1 MRFNCQP
8 CVFAFTVERVQP
20 TSDKTVGVGSRLS
33 STSTPKKRLLERS
46 KKAATKAATYLA
58 YDTYIIVSY
67 NIQPT
72 ALLGVLQ
79 NKFSM

>member
-1 MRFNCQP
+1 M
-8 CVFAFTVERVQP
+8 VLE
-20 TSDKTVGVGSRLS
+20 KLGSPENRDLTHLS
-33 STSTPKKRLLERS
+33 GPPKKRLLERS

-67 NIQPT
+67 NVQPT

-79 NKFSM
+79 NKFSI

>member
-1 MRFNCQP
+1 MMPVAKERFEK
-8 CVFAFTVERVQP
+8 VV
-20 TSDKTVGVGSRLS
+20 
-33 STSTPKKRLLERS
+33 STPKKRLLERS

-58 YDTYIIVSY
+58 YDTYIIVPY
-67 NIQPT
+67 NVQPA